1 MKKLIQTILCGLL
14 FILPMTAMAQ
24 SASDREAVRLV
35 MQNLLRAF
43 ETSDNDLLLKNF
55 RSDGVLVGYQK
66 SRGQV
71 RTQTVEEWKK
81 GFTGKP
87 ADDEAQRKRSFEIL
101 DVSEHSAVVKLVLD
115 YPTAKGVDY
124 MALSKIDGEWKI
136 ISKSY
141 TWQAKAAPK

>member
-1 MKKLIQTILCGLL
+1 MKKLLQAILCGFFLV
-14 FILPMTAMAQ
+14 LPATVMAQ
-24 SASDREAVRLV
+24 SASDREAVKLV
-35 MQNLLRAF
+35 MQNVMRAF
-43 ETSDNDLLLKNF
+43 ETSDTDLIRKLV
-55 RSDGVLVGYQK
+55 RSDGMLIGYSK

-71 RTQTVEEWKK
+71 RTQTVEEWVK
-81 GFTGKP
+81 GWPGKP

-141 TWQAKAAPK
+141 AWQTKPTAK